1 MTTQKRMNEFTKE
14 YIEILLRYAYMD
26 MNFLLQEGFDTN
38 AMDCEIDGVKGTLIE
53 IRRILAND
61 SKFQAYL
68 EETKNG

>member
-26 MNFLLQEGFDTN
+26 MNFVLQEGFDTN

>member
-26 MNFLLQEGFDTN
+26 LNFLLQEGFDTN

>member
-26 MNFLLQEGFDTN
+26 MNFLLQEGFDRN
-38 AMDCEIDGVKGTLIE
+38 AMDFEIDGVKGTLIE

>member
-26 MNFLLQEGFDTN
+26 MNFLLQEVFDTK
-38 AMDCEIDGVKGTLIE
+38 AIDCEIDGVKGTLIE

>member
-1 MTTQKRMNEFTKE
+1 MPTQKRMNEFTKE